1 MSVSRRWTV
10 ADLEAIEPKN
20 GERYEVI
27 DGELFVSHA
36 PDWRHQFPAS
46 KLHTALEN
54 WSEANGRG
62 VTFEVAGLV
71 FSTES
76 GVIPDVIWIS
86 WERLRASEDAAG
98 HFTRGP
104 ELVVEVISP
113 GRENERRDRER
124 KLALYDR
131 EGADEYWIVDWQRRT
146 IEVYRRAGDALE
158 LAATL
163 GGDDIL
169 ETPLLPGF
177 SVALP
182 RLWPPTL

>member
-10 ADLEAIEPKN
+10 ADLEQIEPKE

-27 DGELFVSHA
+27 DGELVVTHA
-36 PDWRHQFPAS
+36 PNWRHRFPAS

-54 WSEANGRG
+54 WSEESGRG

-71 FSTES
+71 FSFES

-98 HFTRGP
+98 HFTVGP
-104 ELVVEVISP
+104 EIVVEVLSP
-113 GRENERRDRER
+113 GSENVKRDRET
-124 KLALYDR
+124 KLALYSR
-131 EGADEYWIVDWQRRT
+131 EGVDEYWIVDWQRRT
-146 IEVYRRAGDALE
+146 VDVYRRAGNTLE
-158 LAATL
+158 LAQAL
-163 GGDDIL
+163 GGDDTL

-177 SVALP
+177 SVPLA
-182 RLWPPTL
+182 RIWPPTL